1 MYRVERLKIGRKHGK
16 KKQQQQNTQQAKKQK
31 KCTKNCLDGITWKGK
46 ATETYK
52 RK

>member
-16 KKQQQQNTQQAKKQK
+16 KKTKQQNTQQAKKQK

-46 ATETYK
+46 ATETCK

>member
-1 MYRVERLKIGRKHGK
+1 MEK
-16 KKQQQQNTQQAKKQK
+16 KKQNNKTPNKQRNKK